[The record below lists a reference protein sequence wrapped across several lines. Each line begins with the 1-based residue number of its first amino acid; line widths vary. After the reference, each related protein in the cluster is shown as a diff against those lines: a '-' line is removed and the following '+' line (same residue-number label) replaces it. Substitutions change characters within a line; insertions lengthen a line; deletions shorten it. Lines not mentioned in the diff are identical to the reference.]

1 MAVLAGYL
9 AFGAAL
15 QVLPSDVPARFGGG
29 ALASGTAVGIA
40 FLATACGRPFAG
52 WLADAGWSRP
62 VVLAGGVLA
71 AIGGLGQL
79 LAPDLALLLVARL
92 VMGAGEAALFSAA
105 LPWVLTG
112 VRVAQRGRL
121 AGWFGLSMWGGLAG
135 GPVIATAVT
144 RIVGGG
150 DGAEAAR
157 PVRDALGG
165 GVMSAG
171 VMGSGLA
178 GERVVWWVVVGLSVV
193 SVLMV
198 LATRADPARREP
210 LVPIRGIRDLV
221 PRGVPLPGA
230 TIGLAAY
237 CYGTVAAL
245 VVLRMRADHLATDG
259 IALTVF
265 AAAFL
270 VVRFA
275 GSPLVDRYGGRR
287 VAAATVALEV
297 IALTGI
303 ALADTTT
310 AATAYTALA
319 GAGLALIYPACVS
332 MTLDRVRGLRPGVS
346 MGVMTSFWDLGVMAA
361 GPLGGLIAER
371 SGYPTAFLVAAGS
384 GVSCVLV
391 CLIFLRT
398 PRRAASPR

>member
-1 MAVLAGYL
+1 MGVPVRRLWVAVLAGYL

-15 QVLPSDVPARFGGG
+15 QVLPTDVPARFGGG

-52 WLADAGWSRP
+52 RLADAGRSRP

-79 LAPDLALLLVARL
+79 LAPDLVVLLLARL

-121 AGWFGLSMWGGLAG
+121 AGWFGLSMWGGLAA
-135 GPVIATAVT
+135 GPVIAT
-144 RIVGGG
+144 IVARLVDGGE
-150 DGAEAAR
+150 DSR
-157 PVRDALGG
+157 LGG
-165 GVMSAG
+165 
-171 VMGSGLA
+171 
-178 GERVVWWVVVGLSVV
+178 EQVVWWVVVGLSVV

-198 LATRADPARREP
+198 LTTRADPARREP
-210 LVPIRGIRDLV
+210 LAPVRGIRDLV

-245 VVLRMRADHLATDG
+245 LVLRLRADHLAVDN
-259 IALTVF
+259 IALAVF

-287 VAAATVALEV
+287 VAAASVSVEV
-297 IALTGI
+297 LALTGI

-346 MGVMTSFWDLGVMAA
+346 MGVMTSFWDLGVMVA
-361 GPLGGLIAER
+361 GPLGGLIAEGA
-371 SGYPTAFLVAAGS
+371 GYPTAFLVAAGS
-384 GVSCVLV
+384 GLACVLV
-391 CLIFLRT
+391 CVIFLRT
-398 PRRAASPR
+398 PRPATSPR